1 MALFFIMLYNI
12 TGDIMK
18 TLNITIDH
26 LTKEGVG
33 VTRIEKKPM
42 YVMYAIDNEEIL
54 ANVEFVGKR
63 MIAGSVNKVIKP
75 SPFRCDPK
83 CSVYYDCGGCHLSH
97 MTYEGQLDFKT
108 KLVKKLYNALVF
120 PL

>member
-1 MALFFIMLYNI
+1 MYYNI

-42 YVMYAIDNEEIL
+42 YIMYAIDGEEIL
-54 ANVEFVGKR
+54 ANVENDILKLSETV
-63 MIAGSVNKVIKP
+63 AGIEDSIQ
-75 SPFRCDPK
+75 
-83 CSVYYDCGGCHLSH
+83 
-97 MTYEGQLDFKT
+97 E
-108 KLVKKLYNALVF
+108 ALEV
-120 PL
+120 LKNNRNELK